1 MRQLKKQV
9 GIVVA
14 LAALSAGAAGDKGKW
29 PAERIEVKST
39 LDGTLQP
46 AWFWA
51 PEKAK
56 DEPVPLVVGHHSWST
71 DIRDLVNYRAPLNA
85 AMTNGWVFV
94 GPSFR
99 GPNRRPEACGSDLAV
114 QDIVDAIEWAKAHA
128 KVDPKRI
135 YIIGPSG
142 GGHMALLMLGR
153 HPEIFAAG
161 VALCPIT
168 DIARWHADSLLKHPG
183 RSADYARDIE
193 GACGGKPEER
203 PEEYARRSPLT
214 WLQRT
219 REAKVPVYICTGI
232 HDGWKG
238 SVPVGHAIRAFN
250 VLADEK
256 DRISE
261 ADIAF
266 IEANQRTPPGFA
278 CGDLA
283 DPFYAKRPVHLRR
296 TSANARLTLF
306 EGAHQGNYPAAFD
319 FLRRQVKG
327 RPADWTL
334 PEAGRGAVENIA
346 K

>member
-1 MRQLKKQV
+1 MKRYILLTV
-9 GIVVA
+9 I
-14 LAALSAGAAGDKGKW
+14 AAVSVSGFAAGKKEKW
-29 PAERIEVKST
+29 PAERVEIKSS
-39 LDGTLQP
+39 LDATLQP

-56 DEPVPLVVGHHSWST
+56 SEAVPLVVGHHSWST
-71 DIRDLVNYRAPLNA
+71 DLHDLVNYRAPLNA
-85 AMTNGWVFV
+85 AMTNDWVFI

-99 GPNRRPEACGSDLAV
+99 GPNNRPEACGSDLAV
-114 QDIVDAIEWAKAHA
+114 QDIVDAVEWAKAHA
-128 KVDPKRI
+128 KVDSKRV
-135 YIIGPSG
+135 YIIGASG
-142 GGHMALLMLGR
+142 GGHMTLLMLGR

-161 VALCPIT
+161 VALCPIS

-183 RSADYARDIE
+183 RSARYAKHIE
-193 GACGGKPEER
+193 AACGGTPAER

-214 WLQRT
+214 WLAGA

-232 HDGWKG
+232 HDGWRG
-238 SVPVGHAIRAFN
+238 AVPVGHAIRAFN
-250 VLADEK
+250 ALADEA

-261 ADIAF
+261 KDIAF
-266 IEANQRTPPGFA
+266 IEAKQRTPSGFA

-283 DPFYAKRPVHLRR
+283 DPFYEGRPVHLRR
-296 TSANARLTLF
+296 TSTNVRLTLF

-319 FLRRQVKG
+319 FLRRQEKG

-334 PEAGRGAVENIA
+334 PDAACGAVENIA

>member
-1 MRQLKKQV
+1 MRQLKKQI
-9 GIVVA
+9 GIVIA
-14 LAALSAGAAGDKGKW
+14 LAALSGVAAENKEQW
-29 PAERIEVKST
+29 PAERVEIKST

-56 DEPVPLVVGHHSWST
+56 REAVPLVVGHHSWST
-71 DIRDLVNYRAPLNA
+71 DIRDLVNYRKPLNA

-99 GPNRRPEACGSDLAV
+99 GPNNRPEACGSELAV

-142 GGHMALLMLGR
+142 GGHMTLLMLGR

-168 DIARWHADSLLKHPG
+168 DIARWHADSLLDHPG
-183 RSADYARDIE
+183 RYAGYAKDIE
-193 GACGGKPEER
+193 ASCGGTPAER
-203 PEEYARRSPLT
+203 PGEYALRSPLT
-214 WLQRT
+214 WLART

-238 SVPVGHAIRAFN
+238 SVPVGHSIRAFN
-250 VLADEK
+250 LLAEEA

-261 ADIAF
+261 ADIAS
-266 IEANQRTPPGFA
+266 IEAKESVPEHLRFTGT
-278 CGDLA
+278 
-283 DPFYAKRPVHLRR
+283 DPFYPERIRIHLRR
-296 TSANARLTLF
+296 DSKYARLTVF

-327 RPADWTL
+327 RDPDWTI
-334 PEAGRGAVENIA
+334 PGSGCGDVENIA